1 MTLIEQ
7 LEKTHLEM
15 RRERNNMATF
25 VGTIIA
31 ESKRESKFPNDDQV
45 IKILKKFETGLK
57 QVNTINPTSTTQKEL
72 DFIGSFMPK
81 FLSETEIKELLSTMN
96 IPLEMKNMK
105 LLLQEFSNRSLAV
118 DASTLA
124 TVLRN
129 V

>member
-1 MTLIEQ
+1 
-7 LEKTHLEM
+7 M

-81 FLSETEIKELLSTMN
+81 FLSETEIKELLPTMN

-105 LLLQEFSNRSLAV
+105 LLLQEFSNRSLTV